1 MGFCVWYPW
10 TKINLL
16 FHIAVSRICN
26 KHRHTHLLIIH
37 SCSCLCFCRPIATQK
52 HSSKKQKKEY
62 FYSSKDKH
70 EVLKQIFN
78 DHCQYCD
85 EYRAIIDKLI
95 NVSEKPK
102 IETIFE
108 DFRKKYC
115 GTKRGFEIEFN
126 LFKKTC
132 KAYKLKPSE
141 EVVKLLPAFLGEDEL
156 RMKTWRSNKFFPE
169 RAFTLF

>member
-1 MGFCVWYPW
+1 MIL
-10 TKINLL
+10 TK
-16 FHIAVSRICN
+16 
-26 KHRHTHLLIIH
+26 
-37 SCSCLCFCRPIATQK
+37 
-52 HSSKKQKKEY
+52 SKKKSELKKLFWE
-62 FYSSKDKH
+62 KKRDK
-70 EVLKQIFN
+70 EMEEQN
-78 DHCQYCD
+78 DF
-85 EYRAIIDKLI
+85 IDKLI
-95 NVSEKPK
+95 CVSEKPK

-108 DFRKKYC
+108 DFRKKYS

-169 RAFTLF
+169 RATLQTWLRQARWTQEFSENKAVQAKSQLERILLGEE

>member
-1 MGFCVWYPW
+1 MIL
-10 TKINLL
+10 TKSPKKSELKKL
-16 FHIAVSRICN
+16 FWE
-26 KHRHTHLLIIH
+26 
-37 SCSCLCFCRPIATQK
+37 
-52 HSSKKQKKEY
+52 KKREKEM
-62 FYSSKDKH
+62 
-70 EVLKQIFN
+70 EENN
-78 DHCQYCD
+78 DF
-85 EYRAIIDKLI
+85 IDKLI
-95 NVSEKPK
+95 CVSEKPK

-108 DFRKKYC
+108 DFRKKYG

-169 RAFTLF
+169 RATLQTWLKQARWTQEFAENKAVQAKSQLERILLGED